1 MNNPYQPISL
11 EKAARIAER
20 RNARRRRKYP
30 LFADRLPVV
39 TAEQVQAEF
48 QRHHDRFEEALR
60 RLSECAEQLR
70 GMVASLV
77 NDQELRRLD
86 ERREVL
92 PRGEEYAA
100 DYWRHV
106 YLRLV
111 TEKGG

>member
-1 MNNPYQPISL
+1 
-11 EKAARIAER
+11 
-20 RNARRRRKYP
+20 

-48 QRHHDRFEEALR
+48 QRQHDRFEDALR
-60 RLSECAEQLR
+60 RLAERAEQLR

-92 PRGEEYAA
+92 PRGVEYSA
-100 DYWRHV
+100 DYWRRL
-106 YLRLV
+106 YLRLLG
-111 TEKGG
+111 EKGG